1 MGSKHEQPGGWDELH
16 SLHKPYVA
24 RADCTLD
31 AGRKGGAARETR
43 YLHNGPGMSSAE
55 YADVNPMRKV
65 PAIVHDGMVVTECAA
80 ICLYLADAFPKAD
93 LAPPLD
99 AQAG

>member
-1 MGSKHEQPGGWDELH
+1 
-16 SLHKPYVA
+16 
-24 RADCTLD
+24 
-31 AGRKGGAARETR
+31 
-43 YLHNGPGMSSAE
+43 
-55 YADVNPMRKV
+55 MRKV

-99 AQAG
+99 ARADYYRWMIFSAGPWEAASTNRALNVEVSAEASGRFGYGDFDRSLEVLQSAVPREREYR